1 MTLSNF
7 IPSIWANEIARN
19 LEKFLVYAQPGVVNR
34 DYEGEISGAGSSV
47 KINGI
52 GPVTV
57 GNYVKNTN
65 IGDPETLTDAQTT
78 LTINQQKYFNFQVDD
93 IDKAQTKPKVM
104 ANAMLRAGYGMRDAV
119 DQYIASLYTDAAAAN
134 LIGTDGTPKV
144 PDNTAGSA
152 SNVYN
157 LLVDAA
163 VALTD
168 SKVPSEGRWAIVPP
182 WFYGRLLKEPIFVK
196 ANESGSDQALRNG
209 IVGKAAGFTVLQSHN
224 VPYTAGAT
232 NTKYKIMFGVGDAIS
247 YASQITEVEGYR
259 PEKRFADAVKG
270 LNVFGAKVV
279 YPEMLG
285 VLTCNSS

>member
-1 MTLSNF
+1 MTLNNF

-57 GNYVKNTN
+57 GDYVKNTN
-65 IGDPETLTDAQTT
+65 IADPETLTDAQTT
-78 LTINQQKYFNFQVDD
+78 LLINQQKYFNFQVDD

-104 ANAMLRAGYGMRDAV
+104 ANAMLRAGYGMRDAI

-134 LIGTDGTPKV
+134 LIGTDAVPKV
-144 PDNTAGSA
+144 PDNTAGSS

-157 LLVDAA
+157 LLVDAS
-163 VALTD
+163 VALTN
-168 SKVPSEGRWAIVPP
+168 SKCPTEGRWAIVPP
-182 WFYGRLLKEPIFVK
+182 WFYGRLLKEGVFIK
-196 ANESGSDQALRNG
+196 ANEAGTDQGLRNG
-209 IVGKAAGFTVLQSHN
+209 QVGKAAGFTILQSHN
-224 VPYTAGAT
+224 VPYTVAT
-232 NTKYKIMFGVGDAIS
+232 TSKYKIMFGTSDAIS

-279 YPEMLG
+279 YPDMLG
-285 VLTCNSS
+285 VLTVNTA